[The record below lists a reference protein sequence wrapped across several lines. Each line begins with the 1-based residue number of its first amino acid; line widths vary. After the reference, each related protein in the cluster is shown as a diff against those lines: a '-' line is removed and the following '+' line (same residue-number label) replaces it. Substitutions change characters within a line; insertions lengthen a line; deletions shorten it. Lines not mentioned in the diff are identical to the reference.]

1 MAPLERI
8 VLHASNLL
16 AGSMKC
22 SSDQLHEA
30 RCETNTLRMS
40 DVTKPTHRWNAKGVR
55 VNCPWATKI
64 FAQNLL
70 TQLLI
75 KQYELKGSNQYVE

>member
-1 MAPLERI
+1 
-8 VLHASNLL
+8 
-16 AGSMKC
+16 
-22 SSDQLHEA
+22 
-30 RCETNTLRMS
+30 MS